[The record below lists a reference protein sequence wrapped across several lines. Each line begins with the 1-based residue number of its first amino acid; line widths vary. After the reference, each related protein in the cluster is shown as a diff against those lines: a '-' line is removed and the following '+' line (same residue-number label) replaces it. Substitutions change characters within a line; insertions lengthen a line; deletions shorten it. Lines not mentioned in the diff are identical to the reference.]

1 MEFNKSKMIEI
12 VRKQL
17 AIDMNCNIQDFIK
30 DGIVF
35 CEAKSNEGRRMFD
48 RQSPFLEIAT
58 MGKSTVVS
66 ADSDI
71 LTKVKPLLETKT
83 REDIFVA
90 PFLFGH
96 SLYYIPDCD
105 RIKKISPP
113 DGFTFHIKEGKEI
126 HKLYKIPGF
135 ENAIQYDINHP
146 CPDTLVIYAMYGYE
160 IVAMAGASADSSLM
174 WQIGIDVLPKFRNKG
189 LATTLVSN
197 LAIMIMDRGIVPYYG
212 TASSNIPSQSVA
224 YRSGFIPTWMC
235 SYKNTFD
242 GTAPY
247 ELICPNINTILK
259 DNLK

>member
-1 MEFNKSKMIEI
+1 MELNKLKMLEI
-12 VRKQL
+12 VRRQL
-17 AIDMNCNIQDFIK
+17 AIDMNCNVQDFLK

-35 CEAKSNEGRRMFD
+35 CKAKSNEGRRMFD

-71 LTKVKPLLETKT
+71 LIKVKPLLETKA

-105 RIKKISPP
+105 RIKKLSCP
-113 DGFTFHIKEGKEI
+113 DGFTFCIKEGKEI
-126 HKLYKIPGF
+126 HELYKVSGF
-135 ENAIQYDINHP
+135 ENAIQYDMNDP
-146 CPDTLVIYAMYGYE
+146 RPDVIVIYAMCDNK

-174 WQIGIDVLPKFRNKG
+174 WQIGIDVLPQFRNKG
-189 LATTLVSN
+189 LATSLVSN
-197 LAIMIMDRGIVPYYG
+197 IAIMIMEKGIVPYYG
-212 TASSNIPSQSVA
+212 TASSNIASQSVA
-224 YRSGFIPTWMC
+224 YKSGFIPTWMC

-247 ELICPNINTILK
+247 ESDIKINF
-259 DNLK
+259 

>member
-1 MEFNKSKMIEI
+1 LKLNKLKMLEI
-12 VRKQL
+12 VRRQL
-17 AIDMNCNIQDFIK
+17 AIDMNCNIEDFQK

-58 MGKSTVVS
+58 MGKGTVVS

-71 LTKVKPLLETKT
+71 LTKVKPLLENKT
-83 REDIFVA
+83 REDVFVA

-105 RIKKISPP
+105 RIKRLPCP
-113 DGFTFHIKEGKEI
+113 DGFTFDIKEGKEI
-126 HKLYKIPGF
+126 HKLYKISGF

-146 CPDTLVIYAMYGYE
+146 RPDVIVIYAARDNE

-174 WQIGIDVLPKFRNKG
+174 WQIGIDVLPKFRNRG
-189 LATTLVSN
+189 LATSLVSN
-197 LAIMIMDRGIVPYYG
+197 LAIMIMERGIVPYYG
-212 TASSNIPSQSVA
+212 TASSNIASQSVA

-235 SYKNTFD
+235 TYKNTFD

-247 ELICPNINTILK
+247 EC
-259 DNLK
+259 DM